1 MKAEAEFV
9 NSLSDEV
16 CKNIQS
22 AISRRIEMRNVNNHP
37 KMVAKQALV
46 AAEMCVEANFISAIA
61 PSRMYTMYDVMNEKN
76 IPTQSKTEVKEEK
89 MGTDIE
95 TARRHMDTRLYGIK
109 SVKREAL
116 KTQFGLTDD
125 ARPAS
130 FTELAA
136 RLKAGLFTLP
146 TDDGEFDRY
155 DLLDSLRWRDPAKK
169 EDRPGFDA
177 AEKLLQAAA
186 TKVKDA
192 IWVKTNPEDALAA
205 LEAFESSTVN

>member
-16 CKNIQS
+16 CSNIQIALNGRTMKS
-22 AISRRIEMRNVNNHP
+22 IKSMKAAAPNAAMNYC
-37 KMVAKQALV
+37 QAV
-46 AAEMCVEANFISAIA
+46 TVDCVSAIA
-61 PSRMYTMYDVMNEKN
+61 PSYMYAMTAT
-76 IPTQSKTEVKEEK
+76 PTPQQAGNKEEK

-95 TARRHMDTRLYGIK
+95 TARRHMDNRLYGIK

-125 ARPAS
+125 AHPAS

-136 RLKAGLFTLP
+136 RLKAGMFTLP

-155 DLLDSLRWRDPAKK
+155 DIFDSLRWRDPAKK

-177 AEKLLQAAA
+177 ADKLMQAAA

>member
-16 CKNIQS
+16 CKNIQR
-22 AISRRIEMRNVNNHP
+22 AIGQRYGMINP
-37 KMVAKQALV
+37 KKSAKQALV
-46 AAEMCVEANFISAIA
+46 AAEMCVEANFISAVA
-61 PSRMYTMYDVMNEKN
+61 PSSMWTMTTNAT
-76 IPTQSKTEVKEEK
+76 PTPQQAGIKEEK

-95 TARRHMDTRLYGIK
+95 TARRHMDNRLYGIK
-109 SVKREAL
+109 ADKRDAL
-116 KTQFGLTDD
+116 KAQFGLTDD

-146 TDDGEFDRY
+146 TDSEDHFDSY
-155 DLLDSLRWRDPAKK
+155 DLFDSLRWRDPAKK

-177 AEKLLQAAA
+177 AEKLMQAAA